1 MGVVSFRW
9 GNSAM
14 TRLTAIV
21 SAVIISLIASMAWAI
36 HHYRDNA
43 ITFKEQR
50 DKATV
55 RAETAETVSNSV
67 VTAMNLINDISRVT
81 QNAKTELSQAGE
93 QRVIY
98 IRQALEG
105 DQCAKQLVPA
115 AAADSLREYSDGLR
129 AGAGGPDKR

>member
-1 MGVVSFRW
+1 MISALVKRYWLQLLVLALIGVLAFFVS
-9 GNSAM
+9 
-14 TRLTAIV
+14 
-21 SAVIISLIASMAWAI
+21 
-36 HHYRDNA
+36 HYRDNA
-43 ITFKEQR
+43 IAFKEQR

-115 AAADSLREYSDGLR
+115 AAADSLREYADGLR
-129 AGAGGPDKR
+129 AGARGTDKR

>member
-1 MGVVSFRW
+1 MIGALVRRYW
-9 GNSAM
+9 
-14 TRLTAIV
+14 LQLL
-21 SAVIISLIASMAWAI
+21 VIALIGCLAFFVN
-36 HHYRDNA
+36 HYRDNA
-43 ITFKEQR
+43 ITFEEQR

-55 RAETAETVSNSV
+55 RAEAAETVSNSV
-67 VTAMNLINDISRVT
+67 LTVMNLINDISRVT

-105 DQCAKQLVPA
+105 DQCAKQHVPA
-115 AAADSLREYSDGLR
+115 AAADSLREYADGLR

>member
-1 MGVVSFRW
+1 MIGALVKRYWLQLLALALIGVLAFFVS
-9 GNSAM
+9 
-14 TRLTAIV
+14 
-21 SAVIISLIASMAWAI
+21 
-36 HHYRDNA
+36 HYRDNA

-93 QRVIY
+93 KRVIY

-105 DQCAKQLVPA
+105 DQCAKQHVPA
-115 AAADSLREYSDGLR
+115 AAADSLREYADGLR

>member
-1 MGVVSFRW
+1 
-9 GNSAM
+9 
-14 TRLTAIV
+14 
-21 SAVIISLIASMAWAI
+21 ISLIASMAWAI

-67 VTAMNLINDISRVT
+67 VTAMNLINDISRAT

-93 QRVIY
+93 
-98 IRQALEG
+98 
-105 DQCAKQLVPA
+105 K
-115 AAADSLREYSDGLR
+115 
-129 AGAGGPDKR
+129 

>member
-1 MGVVSFRW
+1 MIGALVKRYWLQLIVV
-9 GNSAM
+9 
-14 TRLTAIV
+14 
-21 SAVIISLIASMAWAI
+21 AVIGVMAFFVNY
-36 HHYRDNA
+36 YRDNA
-43 ITFKEQR
+43 ITYKDQR

-81 QNAKTELSQAGE
+81 QNAKTELSLAGE
-93 QRVIY
+93 QRIIY

-115 AAADSLREYSDGLR
+115 AAAYSLREYADGLR
-129 AGAGGPDKR
+129 AGAGSPDKR

>member
-1 MGVVSFRW
+1 MIGALVKRYWLQLLALALIGVMAFFVS
-9 GNSAM
+9 
-14 TRLTAIV
+14 
-21 SAVIISLIASMAWAI
+21 
-36 HHYRDNA
+36 HYRDNA

-67 VTAMNLINDISRVT
+67 VTAMNLINDISRAT

-105 DQCAKQLVPA
+105 YQCAKQLVPA
-115 AAADSLREYSDGLR
+115 AAADSLREYADGLR
-129 AGAGGPDKR
+129 AGARGTDKR

>member
-50 DKATV
+50 DKATI
-55 RAETAETVSNSV
+55 RADSV

-115 AAADSLREYSDGLR
+115 AAADSLREYADGLR

>member
-1 MGVVSFRW
+1 M
-9 GNSAM
+9 N
-14 TRLTAIV
+14 RLIAVISAIV
-21 SAVIISLIASMAWAI
+21 ICLIVSLGWLVS
-36 HHYRDNA
+36 HYRDNA

-115 AAADSLREYSDGLR
+115 AAADSLREYADGLR
-129 AGAGGPDKR
+129 TGAGGPDKR

>member
-1 MGVVSFRW
+1 MSRLAAII
-9 GNSAM
+9 SAIAIC
-14 TRLTAIV
+14 LIV
-21 SAVIISLIASMAWAI
+21 SLGWLAS
-36 HHYRDNA
+36 HYRDNA

-98 IRQALEG
+98 IRQALESN
-105 DQCAKQLVPA
+105 QCAKQLVPA
-115 AAADSLREYSDGLR
+115 AAADSLREYADGLR
-129 AGAGGPDKR
+129 TGAGGPDKR